1 MAEPGKRK
9 SVRSKGPGVNLD
21 TLGLEMGNR
30 PPQALDV
37 EEAVLGALLIEPNCI
52 DEAMD
57 ELTSSCFYSDKH
69 KMVFNAMRSLT
80 NEHVALDILSVTQ
93 KLKSEGN
100 LEAVGGTVAL
110 AQLSQKIGAAAHI
123 EYYIRILKQKCIQR
137 ELITASYEILK
148 TSYDESVNVD
158 DLIDQAQT
166 KVFAAIQNNVKRDVQ
181 EIGKVVNEALED
193 IQRLQKSSGLSG
205 VPSGFPS
212 LDKITQGWQASD
224 LIILAARPSVGKTA
238 FVLNLA
244 RNAAVDFNM
253 PVAFFSLEMPSIQ
266 LAQRKMVSETRL
278 NAAKVWAGE
287 PIRVWE
293 WEQLDILL
301 KRLVKAPMYIDDTPS
316 LPVME
321 FRSKVKKL
329 VKQKGVR
336 LIVVDYLQLMQGPSE
351 LRGMR
356 EQEVAAISR
365 TLKATAKEMNVPIIA
380 LSQLSRQS
388 ENRQG
393 SNRRPQLSDLR
404 ESGSIEQDADMVVFI
419 HRYDYQGLSDNPD
432 DVGRTQIIIA
442 KHRNGAIADIDMK
455 FRADE
460 VRFVDESESLVS
472 QADMQ
477 PVGSAMNDD
486 ALPPA
491 GRSSPR
497 PPCQRTD
504 TEKRPVSRSA
514 HRRETHSLSARE
526 RNLHSRCIINGVP
539 SILTWEPEP

>member
-1 MAEPGKRK
+1 MAEEGKKRPARRK
-9 SVRSKGPGVNLD
+9 NPSVNLD
-21 TLGLEMGNR
+21 TLGLEVGNR

-57 ELTSSCFYSDKH
+57 ELTPSCFYSEKH
-69 KMVFNAMRSLT
+69 RMIFEAMRSLN
-80 NEHVALDILSVTQ
+80 NEHIALDFLSVSQ
-93 KLKSEGN
+93 KLKANGN
-100 LEAVGGTVAL
+100 LETVGGTVAL
-110 AQLSQKIGAAAHI
+110 VQLSQKIGAAAHI

-137 ELITASYEILK
+137 ELITASY
-148 TSYDESVNVD
+148 DEAVNVD
-158 DLIDQAQT
+158 DLIDTAQT
-166 KVFAAIQNNVKRDVQ
+166 KLFAAIQNNVKKDVQ
-181 EIGKVVNEALED
+181 EIGKVINDALDD
-193 IQRLQKSSGLSG
+193 IQRLQDSSGLSG

-212 LDKITQGWQASD
+212 IDKITLGWQASD

-244 RNAAVDFNM
+244 RNAAVEFNM
-253 PVAFFSLEMPSIQ
+253 PVAFFSLEMPAIQ
-266 LAQRKMVSETRL
+266 LAKRMMVAETRL
-278 NAAKVWAGE
+278 SADKIKGGVKLAA
-287 PIRVWE
+287 WE
-293 WEQLDILL
+293 WEQLDIQL
-301 KRLVKAPMYIDDTPS
+301 KRLAKAPIYIDDTPS

-336 LIVVDYLQLMQGPSE
+336 LIVVDYLQLMQGPAE

-365 TLKATAKEMNVPIIA
+365 TLKATAKELNVPIIA

-404 ESGSIEQDADMVVFI
+404 ESGSIEQDADMVIFI
-419 HRYDYQGLSDNPD
+419 HRYDYQGLSENPD

-442 KHRNGAIADIDMK
+442 KHRNGAIADVDMR

-460 VRFVDESESLVS
+460 VRFVDEQESLVH
-472 QADMQ
+472 QADSM
-477 PVGSAMNDD
+477 GFASAMNDD
-486 ALPPA
+486 NPPFGPDPMMGA
-491 GRSSPR
+491 PMSSNEFGT
-497 PPCQRTD
+497 TD
-504 TEKRPVSRSA
+504 F
-514 HRRETHSLSARE
+514 
-526 RNLHSRCIINGVP
+526 
-539 SILTWEPEP
+539 

>member
-1 MAEPGKRK
+1 MAEEIKRR
-9 SVRSKGPGVNLD
+9 SVRKKDTSVNLD
-21 TLGLEMGNR
+21 TLGLEVGNR

-57 ELTSSCFYSDKH
+57 ELTPNCFYSEKH
-69 KMVFNAMRSLT
+69 RMIFDAMRSLS
-80 NEHVALDILSVTQ
+80 NEHVPLDLLSVSQ
-93 KLKSEGN
+93 KLKTNGN
-100 LEAVGGTVAL
+100 LEIVGGSVAL

-123 EYYIRILKQKCIQR
+123 DYYIRILKQKCIQR

-148 TSYDESVNVD
+148 SSYDESVNVD
-158 DLIDQAQT
+158 ELIDAAQT
-166 KVFAAIQNNVKRDVQ
+166 KVFAAIQNNVKKDVQ
-181 EIGKVVNEALED
+181 EIGKVINDAMAD
-193 IQRLQKSSGLSG
+193 IQKLQDTSGLSG

-212 LDKITQGWQASD
+212 LDKITLGWQASD

-238 FVLNLA
+238 FVLNVT

-253 PVAFFSLEMPSIQ
+253 PVAFFSLEMPAIQ
-266 LAQRKMVSETRL
+266 LAKRMMVSETRMSADKIKGGVKL
-278 NAAKVWAGE
+278 E
-287 PIRVWE
+287 PHE
-293 WEQLDILL
+293 WVQLEEQL
-301 KRLVKAPMYIDDTPS
+301 KRLAKAPLYIDDTPS

-404 ESGSIEQDADMVVFI
+404 ESGSIEQDADMVLFI

-432 DVGRTQIIIA
+432 DIGRTQLIIA
-442 KHRNGAIADIDMK
+442 KHRNGAIADIDMR

-460 VRFVDESESLVS
+460 VRFVDEQESLVN
-472 QADMQ
+472 QANAMAYA
-477 PVGSAMNDD
+477 SAMNDD
-486 ALPPA
+486 MPPF
-491 GRSSPR
+491 GPDPMSSG
-497 PPCQRTD
+497 D
-504 TEKRPVSRSA
+504 FGMNTEF
-514 HRRETHSLSARE
+514 
-526 RNLHSRCIINGVP
+526 
-539 SILTWEPEP
+539 

>member
-1 MAEPGKRK
+1 MAEEVKKR
-9 SVRSKGPGVNLD
+9 SVRKKNQSVNLD

-37 EEAVLGALLIEPNCI
+37 EEAVLGALLIEPNCV

-57 ELTSSCFYSDKH
+57 ELSPSCFYSERH
-69 KMVFNAMRSLT
+69 RMIFEAMSSLN
-80 NEHVALDILSVTQ
+80 NEHIALDLLSVSQ
-93 KLKSEGN
+93 KLKAQGN
-100 LEAVGGTVAL
+100 LEAVGGTITL

-123 EYYIRILKQKCIQR
+123 EFYIRILKQKCIQR
-137 ELITASYEILK
+137 ELITASYDILK
-148 TSYDESVNVD
+148 TSYDEAVNVD
-158 DLIDQAQT
+158 DLIDIAQT
-166 KVFAAIQNNVKRDVQ
+166 KLFAAIQNNVKKDVQ
-181 EIGKVVNEALED
+181 EIGKVINEALD
-193 IQRLQKSSGLSG
+193 DLQKRQESTGLSG

-212 LDKITQGWQASD
+212 LDKITLGWQASD

-238 FVLNLA
+238 FVVNVA

-253 PVAFFSLEMPSIQ
+253 PVAIFSLEMPAKQ
-266 LAQRKMVSETRL
+266 LANRMMVSETKL
-278 NAAKVWAGE
+278 SADKIKGGVKLQD
-287 PIRVWE
+287 WE
-293 WEQLDILL
+293 WQQLDIQL
-301 KRLVKAPMYIDDTPS
+301 KRLSKAPIYIDDTPS

-404 ESGSIEQDADMVVFI
+404 ESGSIEQDADMVIFI

-442 KHRNGAIADIDMK
+442 KHRNGSIADIDMR

-460 VRFVDESESLVS
+460 VRFVDEQESLVN
-472 QADMQ
+472 QADMM
-477 PVGSAMNDD
+477 PVASAMNDD
-486 ALPPA
+486 
-491 GRSSPR
+491 
-497 PPCQRTD
+497 
-504 TEKRPVSRSA
+504 
-514 HRRETHSLSARE
+514 
-526 RNLHSRCIINGVP
+526 VP
-539 SILTWEPEP
+539 FAPDMGQMPSNEFGMNDEF

>member
-1 MAEPGKRK
+1 MAEEGKRRT
-9 SVRSKGPGVNLD
+9 SVRKKNPSVNLD

-37 EEAVLGALLIEPNCI
+37 EEAVLGALLIEPNCV

-57 ELTSSCFYSDKH
+57 ELSPSCFYSERH
-69 KMVFNAMRSLT
+69 RMIFEAMSSLN
-80 NEHVALDILSVTQ
+80 NEHVALDLLSVSQ
-93 KLKSEGN
+93 KLKAQGN
-100 LEAVGGTVAL
+100 LEAIGGTITL
-110 AQLSQKIGAAAHI
+110 AHLSQKIGAAAHI

-137 ELITASYEILK
+137 ELITASYDILK

-158 DLIDQAQT
+158 DLIDTAQT
-166 KVFAAIQNNVKRDVQ
+166 KLFAAIQNNVKKDVQ
-181 EIGKVVNEALED
+181 EIGKVINDALED
-193 IQRLQKSSGLSG
+193 LQKRRESDGLSG

-212 LDKITQGWQASD
+212 IDKITLGWQASD

-238 FVLNLA
+238 FVVNVA

-253 PVAFFSLEMPSIQ
+253 PVAIFSLEMPAKQ
-266 LAQRKMVSETRL
+266 LANRMMVSETKL
-278 NAAKVWAGE
+278 SADKIKGGVKLQD
-287 PIRVWE
+287 WE
-293 WEQLDILL
+293 WQQLDIQLR
-301 KRLVKAPMYIDDTPS
+301 RLAKAPIYIDDTPS

-336 LIVVDYLQLMQGPSE
+336 LVVVDYLQLMQGPSE

-404 ESGSIEQDADMVVFI
+404 ESGSIEQDADMVIFI
-419 HRYDYQGLSDNPD
+419 HRYDYQGLSENPD

-442 KHRNGAIADIDMK
+442 KHRNGSIADIDMR
-455 FRADE
+455 FRHDE
-460 VRFVDESESLVS
+460 VRFVDEQESLVN
-472 QADMQ
+472 QANSM
-477 PVGSAMNDD
+477 PVASAMNDD
-486 ALPPA
+486 VPFGPA
-491 GRSSPR
+491 
-497 PPCQRTD
+497 
-504 TEKRPVSRSA
+504 
-514 HRRETHSLSARE
+514 
-526 RNLHSRCIINGVP
+526 P
-539 SILTWEPEP
+539 SQQMPMNEFGTNDEFM

>member
-1 MAEPGKRK
+1 MAEEGKKR
-9 SVRSKGPGVNLD
+9 SVRKKNPAVNLD
-21 TLGLEMGNR
+21 TLGLEVGNR

-37 EEAVLGALLIEPNCI
+37 EEAVLGALLIEPNCV
-52 DEAMD
+52 DEAMG
-57 ELTSSCFYSDKH
+57 ELTPNCFYSEKH
-69 KMVFNAMRSLT
+69 RMIFEAMRVLV
-80 NEHVALDILSVTQ
+80 NEHAALDLLSVSQ
-93 KLKSEGN
+93 KLKDTGN
-100 LEAVGGTVAL
+100 LEAVGGTVFL
-110 AQLSQKIGAAAHI
+110 VQLSQKIGAAAHI

-148 TSYDESVNVD
+148 TSYDDAVNVD

-166 KVFAAIQNNVKRDVQ
+166 KVFAAIQNNVKKDVQ
-181 EIGKVVNEALED
+181 EIGKVINDALED
-193 IQRLQKSSGLSG
+193 IQKLQNSSGLSG
-205 VPSGFPS
+205 VPSGFES

-253 PVAFFSLEMPSIQ
+253 PVAIFSLEMPSIQ
-266 LAQRKMVSETRL
+266 LAKRMMVSETRL
-278 NAAKVWAGE
+278 SADKFRGGE
-287 PIRVWE
+287 KIAEWE
-293 WEQLDILL
+293 WKQLDIQLT
-301 KRLVKAPMYIDDTPS
+301 RLVKAPIYIDDTPS

-393 SNRRPQLSDLR
+393 GNRRPQLSDLR
-404 ESGSIEQDADMVVFI
+404 ESGSIEQDADMVIFI
-419 HRYDYQGLSDNPD
+419 HRYDYQGLSENAD
-432 DVGRTQIIIA
+432 DIGRTQIIIA

-460 VRFVDESESLVS
+460 VRFVDLSDSLVN
-472 QADMQ
+472 QADMM
-477 PVGSAMNDD
+477 GDESAMNSDMPPFGPDMSAGIDD
-486 ALPPA
+486 F
-491 GRSSPR
+491 G
-497 PPCQRTD
+497 T
-504 TEKRPVSRSA
+504 
-514 HRRETHSLSARE
+514 
-526 RNLHSRCIINGVP
+526 NGCFV
-539 SILTWEPEP
+539 

>member
-1 MAEPGKRK
+1 MAEEGKRR
-9 SVRSKGPGVNLD
+9 SVRRKNPSVNLD
-21 TLGLEMGNR
+21 TLGLEMGNI

-37 EEAVLGALLIEPNCI
+37 EEAVLGALLIEPHCV

-57 ELTSSCFYSDKH
+57 ELSPSCFYSEKH
-69 KMVFNAMRSLT
+69 RMIFEAMSSLN
-80 NEHVALDILSVTQ
+80 NEHVALDLLSVSQ
-93 KLKSEGN
+93 KLKSQGN
-100 LEAVGGTVAL
+100 LETVGGTITL

-137 ELITASYEILK
+137 ELITASYDILK

-158 DLIDQAQT
+158 DLIDTAQT
-166 KVFAAIQNNVKRDVQ
+166 KLFAAIQNNVKKDVQ
-181 EIGKVVNEALED
+181 EIGKVINDALED
-193 IQRLQKSSGLSG
+193 LQKRQDSSGLSG

-212 LDKITQGWQASD
+212 LDKITLGWQASD

-238 FVLNLA
+238 FVVNVA

-253 PVAFFSLEMPSIQ
+253 PVAIFSLEMPAKQ
-266 LAQRKMVSETRL
+266 LANRMMVSETKL
-278 NAAKVWAGE
+278 SADKIKGGVKLQD
-287 PIRVWE
+287 WE
-293 WEQLDILL
+293 WQQLDIQL
-301 KRLVKAPMYIDDTPS
+301 KRLSKAPIYIDDTPS

-336 LIVVDYLQLMQGPSE
+336 LIVVDYLQLMQGPAE

-404 ESGSIEQDADMVVFI
+404 ESGSIEQDADMVIFI

-442 KHRNGAIADIDMK
+442 KHRNGSIADIDMR
-455 FRADE
+455 FRHDE
-460 VRFVDESESLVS
+460 VRFVDEQESLVN
-472 QADMQ
+472 QADMM
-477 PVGSAMNDD
+477 PVASAMNDD
-486 ALPPA
+486 FPPFGPDPMPNMPA
-491 GRSSPR
+491 NEFGMN
-497 PPCQRTD
+497 D
-504 TEKRPVSRSA
+504 DFM
-514 HRRETHSLSARE
+514 
-526 RNLHSRCIINGVP
+526 
-539 SILTWEPEP
+539 

>member
-1 MAEPGKRK
+1 MAEEGKRR
-9 SVRSKGPGVNLD
+9 SVRKKNPAVNLD

-57 ELTSSCFYSDKH
+57 ELSPNCFYSERH
-69 KMVFNAMRSLT
+69 RMIFEAMRSLT
-80 NEHVALDILSVTQ
+80 NEHVALDLLSVSQ
-93 KLKSEGN
+93 KLKAAGN

-110 AQLSQKIGAAAHI
+110 VQLSQKVGAAAHI

-148 TSYDESVNVD
+148 SSYDESVNVD

-166 KVFAAIQNNVKRDVQ
+166 KVFAAIQNNVKKDVQ
-181 EIGKVVNEALED
+181 EIGKVINDALDD
-193 IQRLQKSSGLSG
+193 IQKLQGSSGLSG
-205 VPSGFPS
+205 VPSGFAS
-212 LDKITQGWQASD
+212 LDRITQGWQSSD
-224 LIILAARPSVGKTA
+224 LIIIAARPSVGKTA

-266 LAQRKMVSETRL
+266 LAKRMMVSETKLSGDKFRG
-278 NAAKVWAGE
+278 GE
-287 PIRVWE
+287 KIQDWE
-293 WEQLDILL
+293 WKQLDIQL
-301 KRLVKAPMYIDDTPS
+301 KRLVKAPIYIDDTPS

-336 LIVVDYLQLMQGPSE
+336 LVVVDYLQLMQGPSE

-404 ESGSIEQDADMVVFI
+404 ESGSIEQDADMVIFI
-419 HRYDYQGLSDNPD
+419 HRYDYQGLSENPD
-432 DVGRTQIIIA
+432 DIGRTQIIIA

-460 VRFVDESESLVS
+460 VRFVDLSDSLVN
-472 QADMQ
+472 QADNLG
-477 PVGSAMNDD
+477 VESAMNSDMPSYPD
-486 ALPPA
+486 NGYGA
-491 GRSSPR
+491 GN
-497 PPCQRTD
+497 D
-504 TEKRPVSRSA
+504 FDGGGFEGGGFA
-514 HRRETHSLSARE
+514 
-526 RNLHSRCIINGVP
+526 
-539 SILTWEPEP
+539 